1 MNPHPNAT
9 VAAVA
14 GALSTV
20 LQALLVRWGVTVSPT
35 LAALITTGIVAL
47 VLVIGRDGLAGLAD
61 VIVHGQSTRTPKP
74 PEATP

>member
-1 MNPHPNAT
+1 VNPHPNAT

-20 LQALLVRWGVTVSPT
+20 LQALLVRWGVDVSPT

-47 VLVIGRDGLAGLAD
+47 VLVIGRDGLAGLFD
-61 VIVHGQSTRTPKP
+61 VILHGQSPRPPAAPKP
-74 PEATP
+74 